1 MFKEALAGIFI
12 LFLFYLFCRFLW
24 FRNKKLLSGLV
35 FVMLIVSCAANI
47 IYNAFVMF
55 PDFYMDT
62 VSGTY
67 RYGTLR
73 ENLFSYSDEFMFQ
86 DNILFPVL
94 KNRTVALDS
103 NADFY
108 GKFFSLYSKNCAS
121 FTPSS
126 ENREIVIQRKEDFDF
141 SHEFTCIGIM
151 DYVKDEIPDALT
163 DSFEEE
169 SYPYVYINTAS
180 LRGAA
185 DLVVIMD
192 ADYTLYVMSGS
203 YYNEITG
210 GNGNA

>member
-1 MFKEALAGIFI
+1 MFKEALVGIFI

-35 FVMLIVSCAANI
+35 FVMLIVSCSANI

-62 VSGTY
+62 VGGTY
-67 RYGTLR
+67 RYGTFSQ
-73 ENLFSYSDEFMFQ
+73 NLFSYSDEFMFQ

-94 KNRTVALDS
+94 KNRTVALDN

-108 GKFFSLYSKNCAS
+108 KKFFSLYSKNCS
-121 FTPSS
+121 LFTPSS
-126 ENREIVIQRKEDFDF
+126 ENRESVIRHREDFDF
-141 SHEFTCIGIM
+141 FHEFTCIGIM

-169 SYPYVYINTAS
+169 IYPYVYINTAS

-192 ADYTLYVMSGS
+192 ADYTLYVMGGS